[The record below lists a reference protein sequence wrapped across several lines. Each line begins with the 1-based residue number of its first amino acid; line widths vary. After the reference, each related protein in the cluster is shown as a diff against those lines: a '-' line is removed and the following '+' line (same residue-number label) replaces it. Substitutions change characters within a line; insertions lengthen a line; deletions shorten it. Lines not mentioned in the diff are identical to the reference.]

1 MKVVYPTMEGLMQAV
16 AYLRKGEVVA
26 YPTETVYGLAVDPT
40 SEEALQRLFN
50 VKGRAETNPVLM
62 IISGV
67 LQLQML
73 VGKIPETTER
83 LISAF
88 WPGPISML
96 FPRPDG
102 LPKMLSADTNKICLR
117 CPATSVARDLCR
129 YFGGPLTSTS
139 ANISGHEPARSVDEL
154 HVPGVSLGIEGGEI
168 NVLPPSTIYD
178 PDTDTILREGPI
190 TRSMIDKVLERI

>member
-16 AYLRKGEVVA
+16 AFLRKGEVVA

-40 SEEALQRLFN
+40 SEEALHRLFN

-62 IISGV
+62 IVSDIT
-67 LQLQML
+67 QLQMF
-73 VGKIPETTER
+73 VGEISEKTQR

-102 LPKMLSADTNKICLR
+102 LPKLLSADTNKICLR
-117 CPATSVARDLCR
+117 CPAASVARDLCR

-139 ANISGHEPARSVDEL
+139 ANISGQEPARSVDEL
-154 HVPGVSLGIEGGEI
+154 HVPGVSFGIEGGELKI
-168 NVLPPSTIYD
+168 LPPSTIYD
-178 PDTDTILREGPI
+178 PETDTILREGPV
-190 TRSMIDKVLERI
+190 TRSMIDKVLEHS